1 MVSPSPANEPGT
13 TAPGTEPPAPRR
25 ARGLSNSEFGDL
37 VAPAHTA
44 VLLQEMQRG
53 VVGADS
59 KLPALAEAGASIG
72 LIGHVAS
79 VVIAARRV
87 GASVVHC
94 TAENL
99 PGGFGGNRNARLF
112 VGARRAGLENL
123 PGTGAVRPV
132 AEVGPEPGDV
142 VLPRYHGLSPMS
154 GSPLDQLLRN
164 NGVRTVVV
172 VGVSLNLAIPNLVFD
187 AVNLSYR
194 VVVVTDAVAGVPVE
208 YGERVVAE
216 SLALVAT
223 LTTTAGL
230 VDTWTEVVTR

>member
-1 MVSPSPANEPGT
+1 MSPSGDKEPG
-13 TAPGTEPPAPRR
+13 APGLDPEPAAPRR
-25 ARGLSNSEFGDL
+25 ARGLSDTEFGDL

-79 VVIAARRV
+79 VVKAAR
-87 GASVVHC
+87 GAGVSVVHC

-99 PGGFGGNRNARLF
+99 PNGFGGNRNARVF

-123 PGTGAVRPV
+123 PGTDAVKPV
-132 AEVGPEPGDV
+132 PEVGPEPGDV

-230 VDTWTEVVTR
+230 VDAWAEVGAT